1 MRMDLSE
8 CANLAEI
15 PDLSKATKLESL
27 ILDNCKS
34 LVMLPSTIGNLQK
47 LVMLEM
53 KECTGL
59 EVLPIDVNL
68 SSLLIVNLK
77 GCSRLSFFPQI
88 SCSSERLNLKYTAIE
103 EVPCCIENFPRL
115 TVLRMRGCK
124 RVSRSPQ
131 ISSSIKKLDLDDTD
145 LDEQVL
151 CYVENLSR
159 LTVLKIRG
167 FKKLRNISQD
177 IFRLTSLHQ
186 VDYIISVDL
195 DSVWVYLI
203 DLPNINHCYK

>member
-8 CANLAEI
+8 CANLTEI

-27 ILDNCKS
+27 ILNNCKS

-77 GCSRLSFFPQI
+77 GCSRLRFFPQI
-88 SCSSERLNLKYTAIE
+88 SCSIERLNLKYTASD
-103 EVPCCIENFPRL
+103 F

-131 ISSSIKKLDLDDTD
+131 IPSSIKKLDLDDTD

-167 FKKLRNISQD
+167 FKRLRNISQD